1 MKKLITAA
9 VATAY
14 LLASPLAAAQDAAPQ
29 PTEQNQMAKSMQFML
44 KRAELVRMLAAQH
57 LTYIDDNRDK
67 DELHLMDDAAQV
79 MAFSLVCQDPEYD
92 PVILNRIAAE
102 STLQI
107 VLQVNGSPIEAA
119 ITEAMGDMNAK
130 DRITLVADVASNVLM
145 FKIGRRRG
153 LFDALLT
160 DFGTARF
167 CKGMQSNMRARYQGL
182 ATSLAD
188 PQSRPQE
195 GGNEPD

>member
-1 MKKLITAA
+1 MKKLITTA
-9 VATAY
+9 VATAC
-14 LLASPLAAAQDAAPQ
+14 LLAAPMAAAQDAEPQ
-29 PTEQNQMAKSMQFML
+29 PSQRDQTVRSMQFML

-107 VLQVNGSPIEAA
+107 ALEVNGSPIEEA
-119 ITEAMGDMNAK
+119 IAEAMGDMNAR
-130 DRITLVADVASNVLM
+130 DRITLVADVSSNVLM

-167 CKGMQSNMRARYQGL
+167 CKGMQSNMRARYQ
-182 ATSLAD
+182 SLAASLGD
-188 PQSRPQE
+188 PTPQK
-195 GGNEPD
+195 GSNEPD